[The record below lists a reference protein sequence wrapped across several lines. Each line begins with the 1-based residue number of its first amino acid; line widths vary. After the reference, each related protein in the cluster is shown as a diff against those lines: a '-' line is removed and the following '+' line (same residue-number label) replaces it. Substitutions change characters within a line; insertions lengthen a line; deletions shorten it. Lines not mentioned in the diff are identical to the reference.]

1 MRRIIGPRETRRYP
15 DTFGWPTD
23 ESAAKLCEGYS
34 RNPRAQGVWEETQFF
49 FFGLRA
55 SDSQEDRRVGRGR
68 GEGGQEEKEEGRRRG
83 GGSNSYRQQTHL

>member
-15 DTFGWPTD
+15 DTFGWPTN

-34 RNPRAQGVWEETQFF
+34 RNPRAQDVWEETQF

-55 SDSQEDRRVGRGR
+55 SDSQEERRVGRGR
-68 GEGGQEEKEEGRRRG
+68 EGGGQEEKEEGRRRG